1 MVGMR
6 TRAHSP
12 AMTFAPGNPAVRL
25 ARDGNGLMV
34 NTAVANRDVI
44 IASQDA
50 AVDSRPRAH
59 DAIASP
65 VAKHGDG
72 GDRFRPDIEGLRA
85 IAVGLVLLFHGYGKP
100 FAGGF
105 VGVDVFFVISGFL
118 ITSLLLHEQIKDG
131 RISIGRF
138 YARRVRRILPASTL
152 TVLATVGAAYYLLGF
167 IAGNELAND
176 AKWTAVFAANI
187 HFALIGT
194 DYLGA
199 QQPPSP
205 LQHMWSLG
213 VEEQFYLVWPSLFL
227 LLVVIGR
234 LSKRR
239 NVFGVLAISLL
250 IIIGAS
256 LAWSVIQTSSNA
268 TWAYFSPLTRAWE
281 LALGALIAVV
291 RPAAVSRVPTWVY
304 QVAALLGLAG
314 IVVSA
319 LTLRSS
325 MPYPGWAVA
334 VPVVSSALLIWA
346 GCGNPQTVIGR
357 ALSVRP
363 MQWLGARSY
372 SLYLWHWPIL
382 MIAAQNAG
390 HHLTT
395 WQNSGLLLASVAAS
409 AITFRLVE
417 NPVRN
422 SRGLKSRRGL
432 TLAMGVALSV
442 LTIVVAQWQIASH
455 FGTWNPLAAA
465 SGSST
470 NLGRTFATTAQVLE
484 AVEAAQSINDLPSSV
499 AASLSTASTAA
510 DQAQATG
517 RFDCKRIAL
526 PVNFVDFSTSE
537 LGHEFGQCAAGAQHG
552 TKLMVVYG
560 ESRAA
565 MWAAAL
571 EGVAAENGYRLRT
584 FYMNGC
590 PALDLHFM
598 SYQTLAPNDEC
609 YQFHRSAI
617 AAIRNLHP
625 DLVITTSYSTQML
638 ADGGQPT
645 AAQWQQGWASTF
657 RELAQP
663 GTRFAML
670 GDIPTWEKDDA
681 RCLAAHVSAVQE
693 CSVPISEAKS
703 DNLDAEHAAASAA
716 GALYIPTLPWV
727 CTDRCEPVI
736 AGMRV
741 YSNRF
746 HFSKPY
752 AVYLTGAV
760 GQALRPAV
768 T

>member
-1 MVGMR
+1 MAG
-6 TRAHSP
+6 
-12 AMTFAPGNPAVRL
+12 
-25 ARDGNGLMV
+25 
-34 NTAVANRDVI
+34 TAVANRGVI
-44 IASQDA
+44 GAAQGA
-50 AVDSRPRAH
+50 AVDRRSRAANGITSPAATRA
-59 DAIASP
+59 D
-65 VAKHGDG
+65 V
-72 GDRFRPDIEGLRA
+72 GDRFRPDIEGMRA
-85 IAVGLVLLFHGYGKP
+85 IAVGLVLLYHGYGKP
-100 FAGGF
+100 FNGGF

-152 TVLATVGAAYYLLGF
+152 TVLATMVAGYYLLGF
-167 IAGNELAND
+167 ISGNEIATD

-187 HFALIGT
+187 HFALLGT
-194 DYLGA
+194 DYLGS
-199 QQPPSP
+199 QLPPSP

-239 NVFGVLAISLL
+239 NVFGVLATSLL
-250 IIIGAS
+250 VIIGAS
-256 LAWSVIQTSSNA
+256 LAWSVIQTLSNA

-291 RPAAVSRVPTWVY
+291 GPAVSRVPTWVY

-314 IVVSA
+314 IIVSA

-334 VPVVSSALLIWA
+334 IPVLSSALLIGA

-357 ALSVRP
+357 ALSVRA

-382 MIAAQNAG
+382 MIAAQYAG
-390 HHLTT
+390 HHLST
-395 WQNSGLLLASVAAS
+395 WQNSGLLLAAVAAS

-422 SRGLKSRRGL
+422 SRGLKSRTGL
-432 TLAMGVALSV
+432 TLAIGIMLTL
-442 LTIVVAQWQIASH
+442 LTIAVAQWQIHSH
-455 FGTWNPLAAA
+455 YGTLNPLAT
-465 SGSST
+465 SGFQSSSV
-470 NLGRTFATTAQVLE
+470 AQAQVLD
-484 AVEAAQSINDLPSSV
+484 AVKAAQSINDLPSSV

-510 DQAQATG
+510 DQAKATG
-517 RFDCKRIAL
+517 RFNCKRIAL

-537 LGHEFGQCAAGAQHG
+537 SGHEFGQCAAGAQHG

-571 EGVAAENGYRLRT
+571 EGVAAGNGYQLRT

-590 PALDLHFM
+590 PALDLYFM
-598 SYQTLAPNDEC
+598 SYQTHAPNDDC

-617 AAIRNLHP
+617 AGIRNLHP

-638 ADGGQPT
+638 ADGSQPT
-645 AAQWQQGWASTF
+645 ADQWQQGWASTF

-663 GTRFAML
+663 GTRFVML

-681 RCLAAHVSAVQE
+681 RCLAAHVNAVQE

-703 DNLDAEHAAASAA
+703 ANLAAEHAAASAA

-736 AGMRV
+736 ADMRV

-746 HFSKPY
+746 HFSKAY

-760 GQALRPAV
+760 GEALRPALA
-768 T
+768 

>member
-1 MVGMR
+1 MNTTTADDEVTSASVGSAAASR
-6 TRAHSP
+6 SP
-12 AMTFAPGNPAVRL
+12 AHDV
-25 ARDGNGLMV
+25 
-34 NTAVANRDVI
+34 VAAQV
-44 IASQDA
+44 AS
-50 AVDSRPRAH
+50 R
-59 DAIASP
+59 
-65 VAKHGDG
+65 GDRV
-72 GDRFRPDIEGLRA
+72 DRFRPDIEGLRA
-85 IAVGLVLLFHGYGKP
+85 VAVGLVLLFHGYGKP
-100 FAGGF
+100 FTGGF

-118 ITSLLLHEQIKDG
+118 ITGLLLHEQTKDG
-131 RISIGRF
+131 RISIWRF
-138 YARRVRRILPASTL
+138 YARRVRRILPASAL
-152 TVLATVGAAYYLLGF
+152 TVLATIIATYYLLGF
-167 IAGNELAND
+167 IVGNELAND

-187 HFALIGT
+187 HFALAGT
-194 DYLGA
+194 DYLGS

-234 LSKRR
+234 LAKRR
-239 NVFGVLAISLL
+239 NVFGVLAVSLL
-250 IIIGAS
+250 ITIGAS

-281 LALGALIAVV
+281 LALGGLIAVV
-291 RPAAVSRVPTWVY
+291 GPAAVSRVPTWVY

-314 IVVSA
+314 IIVSA
-319 LTLRSS
+319 LTLTSS
-325 MPYPGWAVA
+325 MPYPGCAVA
-334 VPVVSSALLIWA
+334 IPVLSSALLIWA
-346 GCGNPQTVIGR
+346 GCGNPLTIVGR

-363 MQWLGARSY
+363 MQWVGARSY

-382 MIAAQNAG
+382 AIAAQYAG
-390 HHLTT
+390 HHLNA
-395 WQNSGLLLASVAAS
+395 WQNSGLLLAAVAAS

-422 SRGLKSRRGL
+422 SPRLKSRTGL
-432 TLAMGVALSV
+432 TLASGVVLS
-442 LTIVVAQWQIASH
+442 LFTIVVAQWQIASH

-465 SGSST
+465 PGSSAD
-470 NLGRTFATTAQVLE
+470 LGRTFATTAQVLH
-484 AVEAAQSINDLPSSV
+484 AVKAAQGINVLPSSV
-499 AASLSTASTAA
+499 AASLSTASTPA
-510 DQAQATG
+510 DQARATG
-517 RFDCKRIAL
+517 RFDCQEIAL
-526 PVNFVDFSTSE
+526 PANFVDFSKSE

-565 MWAAAL
+565 MWGAAL
-571 EGVAAENGYRLRT
+571 EGVAAENGYKLRT

-598 SYQTLAPNDEC
+598 SYQTHAPNDEC

-638 ADGGQPT
+638 ADGSQPT

-681 RCLAAHVSAVQE
+681 HCLAAHTTAVQA

-727 CTDRCEPVI
+727 CTNRCEPVI
-736 AGMRV
+736 ADMRV

-746 HFSKPY
+746 HFSKAY
-752 AVYLTGAV
+752 AVYLTRVV
-760 GQALRPAV
+760 GNALQPALA
-768 T
+768 